1 MNEERARIDWQEVHD
16 RLERARRALEAGDEP
31 APEEARRLLRERAQA
46 LARPREEVSTPTDV
60 VELLVFALGAERYG
74 IETRHVLE
82 VVRLRGLTPVPCT
95 PPFVLGVMSHRGRIL
110 AVLDLRTLLDLAGRG
125 IAEGSQVVAVEAGGM
140 AFGIVADAVGEGI
153 RVAGDGLAP
162 PPAALVGGGHAF
174 IRGVTAGMV
183 AVLDVEAM
191 ARDPRITVNEETG

>member
-1 MNEERARIDWQEVHD
+1 MREEPSRIDWQEAYA
-16 RLERARRALEAGDEP
+16 RLERARKALETGGEP
-31 APEEARRLLRERAQA
+31 APEEAQRILRERALA
-46 LARPREEVSTPTDV
+46 FARPGKEVALPTAV
-60 VELLVFALGAERYG
+60 LEVLAFSLGKERYG

-95 PPFVLGVMSHRGRIL
+95 PPFVLGVMSHRGRVL

-125 IAEGSQVVAVEAGGM
+125 IAEGSQVMAVEAGGM
-140 AFGIVADAVGEGI
+140 AFGIVADAVSGTIE
-153 RVAGDGLAP
+153 VDAEGLAP
-162 PPAALVGGGHAF
+162 PPAGLVSAVPSV

-191 ARDPRITVNEETG
+191 ARDPRITVNEEAG